1 MSYATLLLLTERFGE
16 RMVIELTD
24 RTAPKTGAVDA
35 DVVARALADAD
46 AVVDGYISGRY
57 KLPLAE
63 TPPLLADLAASVA
76 IYKLH
81 RFNPPAHIK
90 EDYERALAELGK
102 ISKGIVRLPVEGVEP
117 ESSGAT
123 GVETTDRE
131 RPFTEA
137 KLLGWI

>member
-1 MSYATLLLLTERFGE
+1 MPYASLLLLTERYGD

-24 RTAPKTGAVDA
+24 RATPKAGAVDE

-63 TPPLLADLAASVA
+63 TPPLLADLAAQVA

-117 ESSGAT
+117 ESSGAA
-123 GVETTDRE
+123 GVVTTDRE
-131 RPFTEA
+131 RPFTEEN
-137 KLLGWI
+137 LRGWI